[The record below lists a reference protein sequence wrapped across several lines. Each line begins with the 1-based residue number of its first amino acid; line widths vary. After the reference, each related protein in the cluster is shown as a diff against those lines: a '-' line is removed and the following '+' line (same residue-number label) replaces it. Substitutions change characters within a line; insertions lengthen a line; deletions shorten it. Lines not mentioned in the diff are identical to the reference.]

1 MMTPGHGVN
10 RGLGSGAWG
19 QILNSEQRSESEV
32 QETLARMLRNHT
44 IVGIELWRATAL
56 GFGGGSSS
64 FPPGLS
70 PTPMVHVSI
79 GPPTIPDGRISRVR
93 F

>member
-1 MMTPGHGVN
+1 HPRERHMYLTP
-10 RGLGSGAWG
+10 RWLF
-19 QILNSEQRSESEV
+19 
-32 QETLARMLRNHT
+32 T

-56 GFGGGSSS
+56 GFGGGSGD

-70 PTPMVHVSI
+70 PTPMSHVSI